1 MAGMLSNMSNLANV
15 KLTANLTS
23 SANTVT
29 VDDASVF
36 LSLGSFYATIMPSDD
51 MSRLSNS
58 EIVKCS
64 YNNATTLTIERA
76 QRGTTAKSFNAG
88 AILTNGIYVE
98 DLAQVQSVGNTVFS
112 TTYSAGVY
120 TISSDND
127 KLPSSPTTGMRIT
140 VKFGANNSGAA
151 SSLKLQSTGASAPIV
166 TGAVINGGS
175 KSVGITPILYSN
187 EIHELVY
194 DGTNWVV
201 EDILSG
207 SGATGLIDTDN
218 IENGAIDSDKIGN
231 NEVTKAKLSTT
242 FTDSL
247 AYLSG
252 NTVNPTSNVYVYT
265 DNIDSGAVVNSK
277 IANNTIAYGKINWS
291 TISWSSTE
299 KIVGYFN
306 SKPIYRRIITGTS
319 PSGSSWTEVLSFGFN
334 IDWVVGFSW
343 SMKADGDE
351 YIFPMTMSSSD
362 HAIAVEWYLS
372 GLSSLKMKCNNAYSR
387 SKSFCAMIDY
397 TKA

>member
-51 MSRLSNS
+51 ISRLSNS

-64 YNNATTLTIERA
+64 YNDATTLTIERA

-98 DLAQVQSVGNTVFS
+98 DLVQVQSVGSTAFS

-151 SSLKLQSTGASAPIV
+151 SSLKLQSTGASAPII
-166 TGAVINGGS
+166 TGAVINGSS
-175 KSVGITPILYSN
+175 KAGGITPTLYSN

-194 DGTNWVV
+194 DGSNWVV

-207 SGATGLIDTDN
+207 SGATGLIDTDD
-218 IENGAIDSDKIGN
+218 IEDGAINSDKI
-231 NEVTKAKLSTT
+231 
-242 FTDSL
+242 DS
-247 AYLSG
+247 S
-252 NTVNPTSNVYVYT
+252 
-265 DNIDSGAVVNSK
+265 AVVNSK

-299 KIVGYFN
+299 KIVGYFG
-306 SKPIYRRIITGTS
+306 SKPIYRRIITGTT
-319 PSGSSWTEVLSFGFN
+319 PSSSSWTQVLSFGFN
-334 IDWVVGFSW
+334 IDWVVNFTW
-343 SMKADGDE
+343 SLKADGDE
-351 YIFPMTMSSSD
+351 YIGPMTMSNSD
-362 HAIAVEWYLS
+362 HAMAVEWYVS
-372 GLSSLKMKCNNAYSR
+372 GLSSLRMKCNNSYSR
-387 SKSFCAMIDY
+387 GKSFCATIDY